1 LEDAKLERKIRQVLM
16 LPPLKSEL
24 GDKAGPKA
32 SNGLGGFTPVAV
44 TGSRTLSQIARGTP
58 MEPVS
63 VTGSRMSSSGRG
75 EAAARRTSNR
85 GQSVGA
91 VAGPTESRRSAASVR
106 PDSAAQKVRTLA
118 AESPGKAW
126 VKLQEEYN
134 VQKKVWD
141 SVAMTKLKPS
151 DKSQFEAAINN
162 VAGTM
167 NEIFFAARNGEHE
180 AALFALRKL
189 TARLPK
195 DSDGGDLLNPS
206 TRFACQDV
214 LDQHDLAPLRAELA
228 ERLDVSNVPATL
240 PRTQEQKAELQ
251 ATVVKCGLGD
261 AGLERTVRQMLLLP
275 VPAALGSPV
284 KKTSSKGSAVGGAK
298 RSSSMSAVS
307 GAKPSR
313 KESAPLAA
321 RASPPAPF
329 LPAQAPTPSLLFG
342 SALAAPAPMAAGPG
356 FQPPPR
362 IIESM

>member
-1 LEDAKLERKIRQVLM
+1 LEDAKLDRKIRQVFL
-16 LPPLKSEL
+16 LPTPKSEL
-24 GDKAGPKA
+24 GDKVGPKVSAGPKA
-32 SNGLGGFTPVAV
+32 SAGLGFAPVAV
-44 TGSRTLSQIARGTP
+44 TGSRTLSEIARGAP

-85 GQSVGA
+85 GQSLGA
-91 VAGPTESRRSAASVR
+91 AAGPTESRRSAASVR
-106 PDSAAQKVRTLA
+106 PESAAQKVRALA

-126 VKLQEEYN
+126 AKLQEEYD

-151 DKSQFEAAINN
+151 DKTHFEAGINS

-189 TARLPK
+189 AARLPK
-195 DSDGGDLLNPS
+195 DSDGSDLLNPS

-228 ERLDVSNVPATL
+228 ERLDVANVPATL

-251 ATVVKCGLGD
+251 AVVVKCGLGD

-275 VPAALGSPV
+275 IPAALGPPV
-284 KKTSSKGSAVGGAK
+284 RKTSSKGSAAGAK

-313 KESAPLAA
+313 KDSTPLGA
-321 RASPPAPF
+321 RASP
-329 LPAQAPTPSLLFG
+329 QAHTPSLLFG
-342 SALAAPAPMAAGPG
+342 PAPAVPAPAASAPA
-356 FQPPPR
+356 FKPPPR
-362 IIESM
+362 IIASM